1 MAIKTDNL
9 LQASKSHRQDICLA
23 GTMTRYQGTGSWF
36 ELPVNSGVPG

>member
-1 MAIKTDNL
+1 MTTKTDNL

-23 GTMTRYQGTGSWF
+23 GKSTRYQGTDSWF